1 MNISQLKR
9 LLRLARQA
17 GITLFVWGWHGIG
30 KSDAVRQV
38 AEEDGLGYFD
48 LRCATQEIG
57 DLVGLPLISDHGFT
71 TWSPPAWFPTEEGRG
86 GYIAVEELPRASL
99 EVRQALF
106 QFVLDR
112 RLHTHLLPDSWA
124 IVCLSNPPTEEYE
137 LWGLDPAL
145 MDRFLHVKLFPE
157 KWEWIKYARQKGKE
171 KGKEGE
177 ELDPRI
183 IDYVSIAQPEV
194 LGFGTGDFPLEVHP
208 TPRSWSMLGKMLKV
222 MGCAEG
228 ANLDLLE
235 EVASGLLGEE
245 VAQGFYQWYLIRF
258 PKEPIPAGPILR
270 SFPSVQEELQGQ
282 LQEGRYDLLRVSISR
297 LAALLRHY
305 ELEGMEL
312 TGEEEENLQRFVLS
326 LPAEIAAVFVRET
339 LDLESVRLA
348 LSGNW
353 EILSRLGE
361 VMGRTKDESE
371 DEGSRRWGS
380 DAAAGAGG

>member
-30 KSDAVRQV
+30 KSEVVRQV

-57 DLVGLPLISDHGFT
+57 DLVGLPLISDDGFT
-71 TWSPPAWFPTEEGRG
+71 TWSPPAWFPTEEGKG

-157 KWEWIKYARQKGKE
+157 KWEWIRYAHQ

-177 ELDPRI
+177 ELDPGI
-183 IDYVSIAQPEV
+183 IEYVSISPPEV
-194 LGFGTGDFPLEVHP
+194 LGLGLKDFPLEVHP
-208 TPRSWSMLGKMLKV
+208 TPRSWSMLGRMLKV

-228 ANLDLLE
+228 ANLDLLQ

-245 VAQGFYQWYLIRF
+245 VARGFYQWYLVRF

-270 SFPSVQEELQGQ
+270 SFPLVQEELQEQ

-312 TGEEEENLQRFVLS
+312 TAEEEENLQRFVLS

-339 LDLESVRLA
+339 LDLESVRLV
-348 LSGNW
+348 LSRNG
-353 EILSRLGE
+353 EILGRLGE
-361 VMGRTKDESE
+361 VIGRDEGEGEDES
-371 DEGSRRWGS
+371 SRRWDG